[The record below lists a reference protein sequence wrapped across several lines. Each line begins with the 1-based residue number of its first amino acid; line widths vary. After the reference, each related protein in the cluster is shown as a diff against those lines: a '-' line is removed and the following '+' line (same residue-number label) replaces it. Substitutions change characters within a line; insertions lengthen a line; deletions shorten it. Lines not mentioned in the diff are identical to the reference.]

1 MSKVLVKG
9 STLLF
14 QAILTLEMFTIVN
27 MSKATLCNSLE
38 RVTEAVPKVQ
48 YSGQYHWVQTKTDP
62 VSVTTSVPTQSP
74 QQPPP
79 PVEASFV
86 KTLHPGPGTEAN

>member
-1 MSKVLVKG
+1 
-9 STLLF
+9 
-14 QAILTLEMFTIVN
+14 MFTIVN

-48 YSGQYHWVQTKTDP
+48 YSGYRLELTQCPKQQ
-62 VSVTTSVPTQSP
+62 VS
-74 QQPPP
+74 PPSHHSNLRH

>member
-1 MSKVLVKG
+1 
-9 STLLF
+9 
-14 QAILTLEMFTIVN
+14 MFTIVN

-48 YSGQYHWVQTKTDP
+48 YNGYRLKTDPVP
-62 VSVTTSVPTQSP
+62 VSVTTSVPTHDSNLRH
-74 QQPPP
+74 

-86 KTLHPGPGTEAN
+86 ITPHPGPGTEANLRLPDEQH

>member
-1 MSKVLVKG
+1 
-9 STLLF
+9 
-14 QAILTLEMFTIVN
+14 MFTIVN

-79 PVEASFV
+79 PRGSIICQNSSPE
-86 KTLHPGPGTEAN
+86 TRD